1 MRIIPRRIELG
12 KVRNSGSWVMLYGR
26 RKTGKT
32 FLVEHFLEYDDYFF
46 VNRDGTVFDRVS
58 GEHFTHSEFVKLF
71 PRILGD
77 GCTVID
83 EFHRLPESFLDVL
96 HSHAGKGRVLL
107 LTSTLWLA
115 KRLLNRKSPLLGVV
129 APVKVGL
136 IDEREIL
143 VEMSRE
149 LRGKDLVESAVYLR
163 EPLLIQPFKPPIR
176 EFLATYMHSAGAMV
190 GELVGEAF
198 SEEERTMSEI
208 YEAILRGISDG
219 KHTST
224 ELSSLLHS
232 RGLISKD
239 NPGVLQKYL
248 TTLVNMGILDK
259 RLVHGKRRK
268 KFVYTHSSPLLD
280 LHFYLEAKYSYTEL
294 ETPVEFIKKVVDAL
308 IPRHVER
315 FVESLLSEI
324 FGLRPVKIEM
334 PDFEIDIVLADF
346 KKVEIAG
353 EVKWKEHISGNEL
366 RKIEDRL
373 SKFKCRKI
381 IVVPSEDSMSRSPK
395 FAQVLTPDDL
405 INISKESLESI
416 SSGHSG

>member
-1 MRIIPRRIELG
+1 MRIIPRRIEVG

-149 LRGKDLVESAVYLR
+149 LRGKELVESAVYLR

-208 YEAILRGISDG
+208 YEAILRGVSDG

-268 KFVYTHSSPLLD
+268 KFVYAHSSPLLD

-315 FVESLLSEI
+315 FVETLLSKVYG
-324 FGLRPVKIEM
+324 FRPVRLEM
-334 PDFEIDIVLADF
+334 PDFEVDIALTDF
-346 KKVEIAG
+346 KKVSFVG
-353 EVKWKEHISGNEL
+353 EVKWKENISGNEL
-366 RKIEDRL
+366 RRVEDRL
-373 SKFKCRKI
+373 SKFKCRKV
-381 IVVPSEDSMSRSPK
+381 IVVPSEDSLSKTPE
-395 FAQVLTPDDL
+395 FIQVVTPDEL
-405 INISKESLESI
+405 TRLSKESLDSAYPTY
-416 SSGHSG
+416 SG